1 MKLPKMELG
10 FILSQ
15 RSKTGDYGD
24 LQIGHVDVVESKKMR
39 KSAARKAKDV
49 RRGSR
54 VQEDNL
60 ITNSEIEVCLDESDG
75 VESSMDDVTV
85 SMESQ
90 IGESSD
96 KSRRNMI
103 NVEKVAL
110 AAIRY
115 NIGDRPTAAIATAAL
130 ECVNIV
136 SKEDK
141 S

>member
-1 MKLPKMELG
+1 MEV
-10 FILSQ
+10 S
-15 RSKTGDYGD
+15 
-24 LQIGHVDVVESKKMR
+24 
-39 KSAARKAKDV
+39 
-49 RRGSR
+49 
-54 VQEDNL
+54 
-60 ITNSEIEVCLDESDG
+60 LDESDG

-136 SKEDK
+136 SKEDISQVIDHYKIVRSK
-141 S
+141 SKVMEKIKENRE